1 MRTRA
6 VTGATLAAVLAVGG
20 ALPLRV
26 AAAPNDS
33 EVVIPENTVVRLKLE
48 DRVTSR
54 EARVGDKFAATLNTN
69 DRSGFPNGTRFQ
81 GEVTEAERKKD
92 DEPGVLNVRIRTA
105 YLPGGARLPV
115 SGRLASLN
123 SKDLRRTSDGRLEAK
138 SKGGGSGK
146 PDWKW
151 AGYGAAGGAVLSAIL
166 GGGVLKGALL
176 GGVGGGIYSYLNR
189 DKNKSQIRDV
199 DLPAGTEFGMRL
211 DDRVAFDDRDS
222 FRYSA
227 RNVGYSEF
235 RDYRSRN
242 TDDLDRVGGQNSNDR
257 VAGERQEARFT
268 NVEVRMNGQP
278 VRFNNAQPLN
288 INGVFY
294 VPIKPVANA
303 ANMKVTQR
311 NGEENF
317 TLDTPDG
324 AAQGYAGE
332 GRITMGNANANG
344 DRNRD
349 DVTLEEVPMMING
362 VIYVS
367 GEYLAR
373 VAGLQVD
380 VDQSNSRLDL
390 RSNR

>member
-1 MRTRA
+1 MKTRA
-6 VTGATLAAVLAVGG
+6 VTGATLAAILAAS

-26 AAAPNDS
+26 AAAPS
-33 EVVIPENTVVRLKLE
+33 VGEVVIPENTVVRLKLE
-48 DRVTSR
+48 DRVSSR
-54 EARVGDKFAATLNTN
+54 DNRVGDRFAATLASN

-81 GEVTEAERKKD
+81 GEVTESQRKRD
-92 DEPGVLNVRIRTA
+92 DEPGVINVQMRTA
-105 YLPGGARLPV
+105 YLPDGSRVPL
-115 SGRLASLN
+115 SGRLTSLN
-123 SKDLRRTSDGRLEAK
+123 NKDLRRTSDGRLEAK
-138 SKGGGSGK
+138 SKGGSGK

-176 GGVGGGIYSYLNR
+176 GGVGGGIYSYLNKGKGK
-189 DKNKSQIRDV
+189 DQIRDV

-211 DDRVAFDDRDS
+211 DDRVAFDDQDR

-227 RNVGYSEF
+227 RNMSYGEF
-235 RDYRSRN
+235 RDYRSRG
-242 TDDLDRVGGQNSNDR
+242 TDDSDRISDRGGNDR
-257 VAGERQEARFT
+257 VAGTRQEARF
-268 NVEVRMNGQP
+268 NNLEVRMNGQA
-278 VRFNNAQPLN
+278 VRFSNAQPLN
-288 INGVFY
+288 INGIYY

-311 NGEENF
+311 TGEEAF

-332 GRITMGNANANG
+332 ARVTLGGGNGGGNDAN
-344 DRNRD
+344 RE
-349 DVTLEEVPMMING
+349 DVTLEELPMMING

-380 VDQSNSRLDL
+380 VDQSNGRLDL
-390 RSNR
+390 RTGR